1 MKQRPS
7 FPHRPRRRGAS
18 AGSGPVS
25 SFGLQRFL
33 KALSGRCWRGFFNL
47 KRKIITMTAGMRA
60 AAAKAPVF
68 KPAQHLTLPSKGALY
83 LSPQGRAC
91 RFMRMVQANDGAAAE
106 AEFMYESDAG
116 RTGPRE
122 GFTLAAR
129 NFWLLKQVG

>member
-1 MKQRPS
+1 M
-7 FPHRPRRRGAS
+7 S
-18 AGSGPVS
+18 ADLHDLRAKITARSHC
-25 SFGLQRFL
+25 
-33 KALSGRCWRGFFNL
+33 ALEARS
-47 KRKIITMTAGMRA
+47 RA
-60 AAAKAPVF
+60 TGKERSEIVREILDDWAADEVHAANVLHKAPLF